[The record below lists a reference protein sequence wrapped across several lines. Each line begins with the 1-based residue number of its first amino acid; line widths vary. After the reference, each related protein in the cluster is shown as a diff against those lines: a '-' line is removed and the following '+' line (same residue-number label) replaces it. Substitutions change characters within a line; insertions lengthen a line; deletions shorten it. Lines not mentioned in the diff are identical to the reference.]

1 MYIGDRMMSETGIV
15 VQCEGSEK
23 ARAASCKQR
32 HSQKVYDYNPLRESG
47 EEEEVNTQGG
57 KHFYHNNL
65 SLNDKFD
72 IF

>member
-32 HSQKVYDYNPLRESG
+32 HSRKVYLYNPFRESG
-47 EEEEVNTQGG
+47 EEEEVNTQGEG
-57 KHFYHNNL
+57 STF
-65 SLNDKFD
+65 
-72 IF
+72 IITI